1 MVLGFLLVC
10 PVLDFWFSWC
20 YSSRHGKDE
29 WSSTTQQE
37 IDMRV
42 KSDDVELVLDIMSQI
57 GEDYQSELEVASL
70 DGSLY
75 DFLEQMESYGYWGT
89 HEWF

>member
-1 MVLGFLLVC
+1 
-10 PVLDFWFSWC
+10 
-20 YSSRHGKDE
+20 
-29 WSSTTQQE
+29 
-37 IDMRV
+37 MRV

-75 DFLEQMESYGYWGT
+75 DFLEQMESYGYWDPFHALVKNT
-89 HEWF
+89 KAFIENLVAAY